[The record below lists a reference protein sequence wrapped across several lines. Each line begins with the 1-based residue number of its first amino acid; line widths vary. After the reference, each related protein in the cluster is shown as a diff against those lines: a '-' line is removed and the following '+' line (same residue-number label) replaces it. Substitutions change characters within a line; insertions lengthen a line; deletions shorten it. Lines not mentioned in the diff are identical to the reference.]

1 MSAECPQLDMGRRRQ
16 ELHLACS
23 SAWVRTHVHLAY
35 PAYPH
40 PQAQQP
46 KVGGGETDPMPATH
60 TRPWRGHPMFPM
72 AMHGYQE
79 AEDST
84 VPVGAA
90 IHEREPVGTKHHC
103 GESTGRIE
111 PIYMR
116 LVSE

>member
-1 MSAECPQLDMGRRRQ
+1 MSAECPQLDMGRRQQ
-16 ELHLACS
+16 ELHMACS

-60 TRPWRGHPMFPM
+60 TRPWRGHRMFPM

-111 PIYMR
+111 QIYTR